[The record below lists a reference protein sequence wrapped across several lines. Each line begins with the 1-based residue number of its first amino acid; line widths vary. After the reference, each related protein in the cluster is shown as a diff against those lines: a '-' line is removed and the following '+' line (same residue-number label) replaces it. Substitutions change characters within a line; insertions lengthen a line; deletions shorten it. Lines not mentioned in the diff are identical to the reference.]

1 MRDSSDATLQPIK
14 VDYLQ
19 DTLFGVN
26 ALASE
31 CTGQLV
37 RTAPDLQLR
46 LAPPWPGQLL
56 KAYRV
61 TFKWDGQTY
70 GGVVQKAEP
79 LTDGDLL
86 LDIEAQP

>member
-37 RTAPDLQLR
+37 RTAPGLQLR
-46 LAPPWPGQLL
+46 LAPPWPAQLL
-56 KAYRV
+56 KAHRV
-61 TFKWDGQTY
+61 TFEWDGQAY
-70 GGVVQKAEP
+70 RGVVQQAES
-79 LTDGDLL
+79 LTNGDLL
-86 LDIEAQP
+86 LDIEPQP